1 MKNSFYRFLL
11 YGFIIFLFF
20 VMLFSFVFTNKKLT
34 KDISSNVSGFVTKVD
49 SVVSVPF
56 TALSKSHNVISD
68 LLSTYNEN
76 QDLKKSL
83 SNLENQSSIIS
94 NLKVSMESSVVLN
107 NFIYVDNI
115 LNDSLRA
122 SLNLSDKLSR
132 DNVLTAEVSMRPSV
146 TWLKELTINVGKSK
160 NVSKSMLATSNGG
173 VIGLV
178 TKVYDD
184 TTTISLL
191 SSSSSDSY
199 LASSVKSEDDNHIFG
214 IISRYDNKKKL
225 LEMTQLNSSSNVKVG
240 TEVVTSG
247 LDDVSVKDVP
257 IGTVDSVSDYEGN
270 RTILVKPYADFDK
283 ISYVTL
289 VGDGK

>member
-11 YGFIIFLFF
+11 YGFITLLFF

-34 KDISSNVSGFVTKVD
+34 KSISSDVSGVVAKVD
-49 SVVSVPF
+49 SIVSIPF
-56 TALSKSHNVISD
+56 SAMSKSHNVISD
-68 LLSTYNEN
+68 LLSTYSEN
-76 QDLKKSL
+76 RDLKKSL
-83 SNLENQSSIIS
+83 SQLENQSAIIS
-94 NLKVSMESSVVLN
+94 NLQEE
-107 NFIYVDNI
+107 
-115 LNDSLRA
+115 NDSLRA

-146 TWLKELTINVGKSK
+146 NWLKELTINVGKSK

-173 VIGLV
+173 VIGFV
-178 TKVYDD
+178 NKVHND

-191 SSSSSDSY
+191 SNSSSDTY
-199 LASSVKSEDDNHIFG
+199 LASSVKAEDGNQIFG
-214 IISRYDNKKKL
+214 IISGYDHKKKL
-225 LEMTQLNSSSNVKVG
+225 LEMTQLNSSTNVKTG
-240 TEVVTSG
+240 TQVVTSG

-257 IGTVDSVSDYEGN
+257 IGTVESVTDYEGN
-270 RTILVKPYADFDK
+270 RKIFVKPYADFDK

>member
-1 MKNSFYRFLL
+1 MQ
-11 YGFIIFLFF
+11 
-20 VMLFSFVFTNKKLT
+20 
-34 KDISSNVSGFVTKVD
+34 
-49 SVVSVPF
+49 
-56 TALSKSHNVISD
+56 
-68 LLSTYNEN
+68 E
-76 QDLKKSL
+76 
-83 SNLENQSSIIS
+83 E
-94 NLKVSMESSVVLN
+94 
-107 NFIYVDNI
+107 
-115 LNDSLRA
+115 NDSLRA

-132 DNVLTAEVSMRPSV
+132 DTVLTAEVSMRPSV

>member
-11 YGFIIFLFF
+11 YGFIVILFF

-34 KDISSNVSGFVTKVD
+34 KDITSNVSGFVTKVD
-49 SVVSVPF
+49 SVASVPF

-76 QDLKKSL
+76 RDLKKSL

-94 NLKVSMESSVVLN
+94 NLQEE
-107 NFIYVDNI
+107 
-115 LNDSLRA
+115 NDSLRA

-173 VIGLV
+173 VIGFV

-199 LASSVKSEDDNHIFG
+199 LASSVKSEDDNQIFG

>member
-11 YGFIIFLFF
+11 YGFIIILFF

-34 KDISSNVSGFVTKVD
+34 KDISFNVSGLVTKVD

-56 TALSKSHNVISD
+56 TVLSKSHNVLSD
-68 LLSTYNEN
+68 LLSTYSEYR
-76 QDLKKSL
+76 DLKKSL
-83 SNLENQSSIIS
+83 SNLENQSAIIS
-94 NLKVSMESSVVLN
+94 NLQEE
-107 NFIYVDNI
+107 
-115 LNDSLRA
+115 NDSLRA
-122 SLNLSDKLSR
+122 SLNLSDKLGR

-173 VIGLV
+173 VIGFV

-199 LASSVKSEDDNHIFG
+199 LASSVKSEDGNQIFG

-257 IGTVDSVSDYEGN
+257 IGTVDSVIDYEGN
-270 RTILVKPYADFDK
+270 RTILVKSYADFDK

>member
-11 YGFIIFLFF
+11 YGFIILLFF

-56 TALSKSHNVISD
+56 TALSKSRNVISD

-76 QDLKKSL
+76 RDLKKSL
-83 SNLENQSSIIS
+83 SNLENQSAIIS
-94 NLKVSMESSVVLN
+94 NLQEE
-107 NFIYVDNI
+107 
-115 LNDSLRA
+115 NDSLRA

-173 VIGLV
+173 VIGFV

-199 LASSVKSEDDNHIFG
+199 LASSVKSEDDNQIFG

-257 IGTVDSVSDYEGN
+257 IGTVDSVIDYEGN

>member
-11 YGFIIFLFF
+11 YGFIVILFF

-56 TALSKSHNVISD
+56 TALSKSRNVISD

-76 QDLKKSL
+76 RDLKKSL
-83 SNLENQSSIIS
+83 SNLENQLSIIS
-94 NLKVSMESSVVLN
+94 NLQEE
-107 NFIYVDNI
+107 
-115 LNDSLRA
+115 NDSLRA

-173 VIGLV
+173 VIGFV

-199 LASSVKSEDDNHIFG
+199 LASSVKSEDDNQIFG

>member
-1 MKNSFYRFLL
+1 M
-11 YGFIIFLFF
+11 
-20 VMLFSFVFTNKKLT
+20 
-34 KDISSNVSGFVTKVD
+34 
-49 SVVSVPF
+49 VSVPF
-56 TALSKSHNVISD
+56 TVLSKSHNVLSD
-68 LLSTYNEN
+68 LLSTYSEN
-76 QDLKKSL
+76 RDLKKSL
-83 SNLENQSSIIS
+83 SNLENQSAIIS
-94 NLKVSMESSVVLN
+94 NLQEE
-107 NFIYVDNI
+107 
-115 LNDSLRA
+115 NDSLRA

-146 TWLKELTINVGKSK
+146 TWLKELTINVGKSQ

-225 LEMTQLNSSSNVKVG
+225 LEMT
-240 TEVVTSG
+240 
-247 LDDVSVKDVP
+247 
-257 IGTVDSVSDYEGN
+257 
-270 RTILVKPYADFDK
+270 AD
-283 ISYVTL
+283 
-289 VGDGK
+289 

>member
-11 YGFIIFLFF
+11 YGFIILLFF

-56 TALSKSHNVISD
+56 TALSKSRNVISD

-76 QDLKKSL
+76 RDLKKSL

-94 NLKVSMESSVVLN
+94 NLQEE
-107 NFIYVDNI
+107 
-115 LNDSLRA
+115 NDSLRA

-173 VIGLV
+173 VIGFV

-199 LASSVKSEDDNHIFG
+199 LASSVKSEDDNQIFG

-257 IGTVDSVSDYEGN
+257 IGTVDSVIDYEGN
-270 RTILVKPYADFDK
+270 RTIWVKPYADFDK

>member
-11 YGFIIFLFF
+11 YGFIIVLFF

-34 KDISSNVSGFVTKVD
+34 KDISFNVSGLVTKVD

-56 TALSKSHNVISD
+56 TVLSKSHNVLSD
-68 LLSTYNEN
+68 LLSTYSEN
-76 QDLKKSL
+76 RDLKKSL
-83 SNLENQSSIIS
+83 SNLENQSAIIS
-94 NLKVSMESSVVLN
+94 NLQEE
-107 NFIYVDNI
+107 
-115 LNDSLRA
+115 NDSLRA

>member
-11 YGFIIFLFF
+11 YGFIVILFF

-34 KDISSNVSGFVTKVD
+34 KDISFNVSGLVTKVD

-56 TALSKSHNVISD
+56 TVLSKSHNVLSD
-68 LLSTYNEN
+68 LLSTYSEN
-76 QDLKKSL
+76 RDLKKSL
-83 SNLENQSSIIS
+83 SNLENQSAIIS
-94 NLKVSMESSVVLN
+94 NLQEE
-107 NFIYVDNI
+107 
-115 LNDSLRA
+115 NDSLRA

-173 VIGLV
+173 VIGFV

-199 LASSVKSEDDNHIFG
+199 LASSVKSEDGNQIFG

-257 IGTVDSVSDYEGN
+257 IGTVDSVIDYEGN
-270 RTILVKPYADFDK
+270 RTILVKSYADFDK

>member
-11 YGFIIFLFF
+11 YGFIIILFF

-34 KDISSNVSGFVTKVD
+34 KDISSNVSGFVTKVY
-49 SVVSVPF
+49 SFVSVPF
-56 TALSKSHNVISD
+56 IALSKSHNVISD

-94 NLKVSMESSVVLN
+94 NLQEE
-107 NFIYVDNI
+107 
-115 LNDSLRA
+115 NDSLRA

>member
-11 YGFIIFLFF
+11 YGFIIILFF

-34 KDISSNVSGFVTKVD
+34 KDISFNVSGLVTKVD

-56 TALSKSHNVISD
+56 TVLSKSHNVLSD
-68 LLSTYNEN
+68 LLSTYSEN
-76 QDLKKSL
+76 RDLKKSL
-83 SNLENQSSIIS
+83 SDLENQSAIIS
-94 NLKVSMESSVVLN
+94 NLQEE
-107 NFIYVDNI
+107 
-115 LNDSLRA
+115 NDSLRA
-122 SLNLSDKLSR
+122 SLNLSDKLGR

-173 VIGLV
+173 VIGFV

-199 LASSVKSEDDNHIFG
+199 LASSVKSEDGNQIFG

-257 IGTVDSVSDYEGN
+257 IGTVDSVIDYEGN
-270 RTILVKPYADFDK
+270 RTILVKSYADFDK

>member
-11 YGFIIFLFF
+11 YGFIIILFF

-49 SVVSVPF
+49 SVASVPF

-76 QDLKKSL
+76 RDLKKSL

-94 NLKVSMESSVVLN
+94 NLQEE
-107 NFIYVDNI
+107 
-115 LNDSLRA
+115 NDSLRA

-173 VIGLV
+173 VIGFV

-199 LASSVKSEDDNHIFG
+199 LASSVKSEDDNQIFG

>member
-11 YGFIIFLFF
+11 YGFIIILFF

-56 TALSKSHNVISD
+56 TAFSKSHNVISD

-94 NLKVSMESSVVLN
+94 NLQEE
-107 NFIYVDNI
+107 
-115 LNDSLRA
+115 NDSLRA

-173 VIGLV
+173 VIGFV

-199 LASSVKSEDDNHIFG
+199 LASSVKSEDDNQIFG

-225 LEMTQLNSSSNVKVG
+225 LEMTQLNSSSNIKVG

>member
-11 YGFIIFLFF
+11 YGFIIILFF

-76 QDLKKSL
+76 RDLKKSL

-94 NLKVSMESSVVLN
+94 NLQEE
-107 NFIYVDNI
+107 
-115 LNDSLRA
+115 NDSLRA

-160 NVSKSMLATSNGG
+160 NVS
-173 VIGLV
+173 
-178 TKVYDD
+178 
-184 TTTISLL
+184 
-191 SSSSSDSY
+191 SSSDSY
-199 LASSVKSEDDNHIFG
+199 LASSVKSEDDNQIFG

>member
-56 TALSKSHNVISD
+56 TAFSKSHNVISD

-94 NLKVSMESSVVLN
+94 NLQEE
-107 NFIYVDNI
+107 
-115 LNDSLRA
+115 NDSLRA

-173 VIGLV
+173 VIGFV

-199 LASSVKSEDDNHIFG
+199 LASSVKSEDDNQIFG

-225 LEMTQLNSSSNVKVG
+225 LEMTQLNSSSNIKVG

>member
-11 YGFIIFLFF
+11 YGFIIILFF

-34 KDISSNVSGFVTKVD
+34 KDISFNVSGLVTKVD

-56 TALSKSHNVISD
+56 TVLSKSHNVLSD
-68 LLSTYNEN
+68 LLSTYSEN
-76 QDLKKSL
+76 RYLKKSL
-83 SNLENQSSIIS
+83 SNLENQSAIIS
-94 NLKVSMESSVVLN
+94 NLQEE
-107 NFIYVDNI
+107 
-115 LNDSLRA
+115 NDSLRA
-122 SLNLSDKLSR
+122 SLNLSDKLGR

-173 VIGLV
+173 VIGFV

-199 LASSVKSEDDNHIFG
+199 LASSVKSEDDNQIFG

-257 IGTVDSVSDYEGN
+257 IGTVDSVIDYEGN

>member
-56 TALSKSHNVISD
+56 TALSKSRNVISD

-94 NLKVSMESSVVLN
+94 NLQEE
-107 NFIYVDNI
+107 
-115 LNDSLRA
+115 NDSLRA

-132 DNVLTAEVSMRPSV
+132 DTVLTAEVSMRPSV

-173 VIGLV
+173 VIGFV

-199 LASSVKSEDDNHIFG
+199 LASSVKSEDDNQIFG

>member
-11 YGFIIFLFF
+11 YGFIIILFF

-34 KDISSNVSGFVTKVD
+34 KDISFNVSGLVTKVY

-56 TALSKSHNVISD
+56 TALSKSHNVLSD
-68 LLSTYNEN
+68 LLSTYSEN
-76 QDLKKSL
+76 RDLKKSL
-83 SNLENQSSIIS
+83 SNLENQSAIIS
-94 NLKVSMESSVVLN
+94 NLQEE
-107 NFIYVDNI
+107 
-115 LNDSLRA
+115 NDSLRA

-173 VIGLV
+173 VIGFV

-199 LASSVKSEDDNHIFG
+199 LASSVKSEDDNQIFG

-257 IGTVDSVSDYEGN
+257 IGTVDSVIDYEGN

>member
-11 YGFIIFLFF
+11 YGFIIILFF

-34 KDISSNVSGFVTKVD
+34 KDISFNVSGLVTKVD

-56 TALSKSHNVISD
+56 TVLSKSHNVLSD
-68 LLSTYNEN
+68 LLSTYSEN
-76 QDLKKSL
+76 RDLKKSL
-83 SNLENQSSIIS
+83 SNLENQSAIIS
-94 NLKVSMESSVVLN
+94 NLQEE
-107 NFIYVDNI
+107 
-115 LNDSLRA
+115 NDSLRA

-173 VIGLV
+173 VIGFV

-199 LASSVKSEDDNHIFG
+199 LASSVKSEDDNRIFG

>member
-94 NLKVSMESSVVLN
+94 NLQEE
-107 NFIYVDNI
+107 
-115 LNDSLRA
+115 NDSLRA

-146 TWLKELTINVGKSK
+146 TWLKELTINVG
-160 NVSKSMLATSNGG
+160 KSMLATSNGG

>member
-94 NLKVSMESSVVLN
+94 NLQEE
-107 NFIYVDNI
+107 
-115 LNDSLRA
+115 NDSLRA

-146 TWLKELTINVGKSK
+146 TWLKELTINVGMSK

-173 VIGLV
+173 VIGFV

-199 LASSVKSEDDNHIFG
+199 LASSVKSEDDNQIFG

-225 LEMTQLNSSSNVKVG
+225 LEMSQLNSSSDVKVG
-240 TEVVTSG
+240 SEVVTSG
-247 LDDVSVKDVP
+247 LDEVSVKNVP
-257 IGTVDSVSDYEGN
+257 IGTVESVIDYEGN

>member
-11 YGFIIFLFF
+11 YGFIIILFF

-34 KDISSNVSGFVTKVD
+34 KDISFNVSGLVTKVD

-56 TALSKSHNVISD
+56 TVLSKSHNVLSD
-68 LLSTYNEN
+68 LLSTYSEN
-76 QDLKKSL
+76 RDLKKSL
-83 SNLENQSSIIS
+83 SNLENQSAIIS
-94 NLKVSMESSVVLN
+94 NLQEE
-107 NFIYVDNI
+107 
-115 LNDSLRA
+115 NDSLRA
-122 SLNLSDKLSR
+122 SLNLSDKLGR

-173 VIGLV
+173 VIGFV

-199 LASSVKSEDDNHIFG
+199 LASSVKSEDDNQIFG

-257 IGTVDSVSDYEGN
+257 IGTVDSVIDYEGN
-270 RTILVKPYADFDK
+270 RTIWVKPYADFDK